1 MRAIIS
7 AVVLLSLCT
16 ALVLANAIALC
27 GVLGEMIE
35 LCDKIS
41 SDQEAPQELRELFVE
56 HRSLLALSIESDEL
70 ERLGELPTKIYG
82 LVPSVGQI
90 SCDDLAEAGLAI
102 GEVMAA
108 TATMEIEGVIEVLP
122 GGLLKRKP

>member
-35 LCDKIS
+35 LCDNIS
-41 SDQEAPQELRELFVE
+41 TYADSPQALRELFVE

-70 ERLGELPTKIYG
+70 ERLGELIESLISAYESKDSSQTVKYCRLVADLCRELSSFEKI
-82 LVPSVGQI
+82 S
-90 SCDDLAEAGLAI
+90 
-102 GEVMAA
+102 
-108 TATMEIEGVIEVLP
+108 IESIF
-122 GGLLKRKP
+122 

>member
-27 GVLGEMIE
+27 DILTQMTE

-41 SDQEAPQELRELFVE
+41 REQESPQELRELFVE

-70 ERLGELPTKIYG
+70 ERLGELIESLVSAYESKDSSQTVKYCRLTADLCRELSSFEKI
-82 LVPSVGQI
+82 S
-90 SCDDLAEAGLAI
+90 
-102 GEVMAA
+102 
-108 TATMEIEGVIEVLP
+108 IESIF
-122 GGLLKRKP
+122 

>member
-16 ALVLANAIALC
+16 ALVLANAITLC
-27 GVLGEMIE
+27 DILSQMTE

-41 SDQEAPQELRELFVE
+41 RDQESPQELRELFVE

-70 ERLGELPTKIYG
+70 ERLGELIESLVSAYESKDSSQITKYCRLIADLCYE
-82 LVPSVGQI
+82 LSTFEQI
-90 SCDDLAEAGLAI
+90 S
-102 GEVMAA
+102 
-108 TATMEIEGVIEVLP
+108 IESVL
-122 GGLLKRKP
+122 